1 MLYIRLDDDGY
12 IDGYVE
18 IGGMPGAVE
27 FGGELPEGFGA
38 GTCRC
43 YRLVGGELVLD
54 EEKLAAMRRRET
66 LAQELVEVYAWLDM
80 YHAKLKEFEICQR
93 IGEPFDGDMAALDTE
108 AAVKVARKKEIFAAL
123 EGGSYV

>member
-1 MLYIRLDDDGY
+1 MMHIKFGV
-12 IDGYVE
+12 DGYVE
-18 IGGMPGAVE
+18 GYVIIGGMPGAIE
-27 FGGELPEGFGA
+27 FGGTIPDGFDA
-38 GTCRC
+38 ETCRC

-54 EEKLAAMRRRET
+54 DEKLAAMRRRET

-93 IGEPFDGDMAALDTE
+93 IGEPFDGDMAALDAE
-108 AAVKVARKKEIFAAL
+108 AAVKAARKKEILAAL